1 MVVLPVKKKAA
12 ALLALLLSVCFCL
25 PLFGCGGA
33 SSEQNILTL
42 RMGNTVYP
50 EFEAA
55 LTEAFPDI
63 RFEITH
69 YTGEASTA
77 YLNWS
82 LQSGCASDL
91 YFTDWVD
98 TADVQQAY
106 LLDLSGYEFVG
117 NYTSAMLDVYN
128 IDGHVYEL
136 PGPYT
141 LRTVA
146 YNKTLFAEMDWQ
158 VPKSHQELVA
168 LCRRI
173 RQESSITPI
182 VFAGELTEYC
192 FTYMATLAQG
202 GFLSTPNREAWE
214 TAYLAGEAS
223 AEEGFAEGIQALSE
237 LTQAGAFDGQKTPSL
252 DVASAAKELVL
263 RNAAMMAVFSSSDNV
278 LDAINRAGSTDTFGM
293 MPFYGINGTPV
304 LGTMPNIQ
312 FGISKRL
319 SEPGNRR
326 KLQNALRVMEWLSAP
341 EVMDTFRTSNTMII
355 PLRDAAKAGLN
366 PIMQEVMNVYAG
378 GYRAVMMY
386 NGYKDVIAPA
396 GAEIQKAIASGGDFS
411 QVIPTIDRVHRQGG
425 TVTYGEIARDFS
437 LSQTAQALAD
447 AIAASGLA
455 DFALVTAG
463 EEKSGLINR
472 HGCAG
477 PLFAGPVEDQRLY
490 VPLPAGDTE
499 IYVVTLDVQQVK
511 TLLERGKEMGNP
523 SGVMTAF
530 PYAWSGVEV
539 IWQGDKAV
547 SLEKDGRE
555 LDGSCRVAFLA
566 DDYPAAL
573 SGNAEAS
580 GTPAASV
587 WEAYLAAHSPLAP
600 ADRAGLAD

>member
-1 MVVLPVKKKAA
+1 
-12 ALLALLLSVCFCL
+12 
-25 PLFGCGGA
+25 
-33 SSEQNILTL
+33 
-42 RMGNTVYP
+42 MGNTVYP

-55 LTEAFPDI
+55 LVKAFPDI
-63 RFEITH
+63 RFDITH
-69 YTGEASTA
+69 YTGEASTS

-82 LQSGCASDL
+82 LQSGNASDL

-98 TADVQQAY
+98 TAGVQQEY

-117 NYTSAMLDVYN
+117 KYTSAMLDVYN

-146 YNKTLFAEMDWQ
+146 YNKTLFEEMGWE
-158 VPKSHQELVA
+158 VPQSHQELAA

-173 RQESSITPI
+173 RRESGITPI

-223 AEEGFAEGIQALSE
+223 AEEGFAEGIEALSE
-237 LTQAGAFDGQKTPSL
+237 LAQAGAFDREKTASL
-252 DVASAAKELVL
+252 NAASAAGELVL

-319 SEPGNRR
+319 SEPENKK
-326 KLQNALRVMEWLSAP
+326 KLQNALRVMTWLSTP

-355 PLRDAAKAGLN
+355 PLKDAAKAGLN
-366 PIMQEVMNVYAG
+366 PIMQEVMAVYAG

-396 GAEIQKAIASGGDFS
+396 GAEIQKAIASDGDFS

-425 TVTYGEIARDFS
+425 TVTYGEIARDFT
-437 LSQTAQALAD
+437 LSETAQAMAD

-455 DFALVTAG
+455 DLALVTAG
-463 EEKSGLINR
+463 KEKSGLLNR

-477 PLFAGPVEDQRLY
+477 PLFPGPVEDQRLY
-490 VPLPAGDTE
+490 VPLPSALTE
-499 IYVVTLDVQQVK
+499 IHIVTLDVQQVK
-511 TLLERGKEMGNP
+511 TLLENGKEMGNA
-523 SGVMTAF
+523 SGALAAF
-530 PYAWSGVEV
+530 PYFWSGVEV
-539 IWQGDKAV
+539 EWKGDKAV
-547 SLEKDGRE
+547 SLKKDGQE
-555 LDGSCRVAFLA
+555 LTGSCRAAFLA

-573 SGNAEAS
+573 SGNAAAS
-580 GTPAASV
+580 GVSAASV
-587 WEAYLAAHSPLAP
+587 WEAYLTAYSPLAP
-600 ADRAGLAD
+600 ADRLSSADRLNP